1 MLNRWEENKVRWSI
15 SLHGTFIISS
25 SEIEKKLCQAG
36 EMEIWELTVTSN
48 QTPSKTFRDIC
59 VKLNTTLLWIVVHLH
74 VKKKNDSAHQGER
87 TKRRQGSNGRG
98 DNMTLGPSCW
108 EAYKMPLPH
117 TLTFEPTVRRRLAAH
132 TSPFY
137 NPAINVRTGSGR
149 RPKSWSLHSHQI
161 LVAFMA
167 IPGFVL
173 GRETGCRVQWVRILG
188 RNTEEAVI
196 AFLITSFLSWNW
208 KSEPSGYRCWIS
220 HTPGNRCRT
229 HFFLRVCVCT
239 HEYTQGPMQRFQ
251 RLRRI
256 YFSPNSNS

>member
-87 TKRRQGSNGRG
+87 TKRRQGSHGRG

-132 TSPFY
+132 TSTVCSNRFTIQQSMWGLALEGGPNHGPFIVIRSLL
-137 NPAINVRTGSGR
+137 PSWQSQGLCWAGR
-149 RPKSWSLHSHQI
+149 QD
-161 LVAFMA
+161 A
-167 IPGFVL
+167 
-173 GRETGCRVQWVRILG
+173 GC
-188 RNTEEAVI
+188 
-196 AFLITSFLSWNW
+196 
-208 KSEPSGYRCWIS
+208 SESE
-220 HTPGNRCRT
+220 
-229 HFFLRVCVCT
+229 F
-239 HEYTQGPMQRFQ
+239 
-251 RLRRI
+251 
-256 YFSPNSNS
+256 